1 MLVDL
6 DIWHNNQ
13 KKYEAEGT
21 GEPASP
27 LPGMLYRQKKA
38 GEEYRL
44 MSWQAFRVF
53 NISNIHGPLFKVGH
67 PTNLVQN

>member
-1 MLVDL
+1 
-6 DIWHNNQ
+6 
-13 KKYEAEGT
+13 
-21 GEPASP
+21 
-27 LPGMLYRQKKA
+27 MLYRQKKA

-67 PTNLVQN
+67 PTNLAPY